1 MIKDLA
7 ELFTIITLNA
17 ILNIWILGYQND
29 PGESI
34 ILPFEQL

>member
-1 MIKDLA
+1 MIEDLA

-17 ILNIWILGYQND
+17 ILSIWILGYQND